1 MFFLFCYLTFTP
13 KIKKNTKEPL
23 NVVLNTS
30 TGTIRS
36 HEFKGLGMNVC
47 RVNIERK

>member
-1 MFFLFCYLTFTP
+1 MFFFILLSHIHP
-13 KIKKNTKEPL
+13 KNKEEYKKPL